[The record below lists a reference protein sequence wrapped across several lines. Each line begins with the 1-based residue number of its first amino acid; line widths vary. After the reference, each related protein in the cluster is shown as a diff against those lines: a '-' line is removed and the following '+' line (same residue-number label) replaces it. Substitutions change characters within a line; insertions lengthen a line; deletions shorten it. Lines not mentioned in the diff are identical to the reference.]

1 MKILIQFIHYSMF
14 QFLENLTRDFSI
26 LSIYK
31 KSRRKEKKTTRIQ
44 LAKNHVYAKNE
55 GWFQDFKL
63 QNFCEMLFWKVNYY
77 NPKLCREKL
86 VLLYSYVIVTKDFSR
101 HFITGI
107 TISNAF
113 FKSWFDEI
121 YDIKS
126 LRMLF
131 PAHKKAKSIKQ
142 SEYHY
147 ELCKL
152 CICEVWQVYDI
163 KIHDLFIDMICKKAA
178 L

>member
-31 KSRRKEKKTTRIQ
+31 KSRRKENNQNTTW
-44 LAKNHVYAKNE
+44 KKNE

-63 QNFCEMLFWKVNYY
+63 QKFCEMLFWKVNYY

-86 VLLYSYVIVTKDFSR
+86 VLLYSYVIVTKDFS

-107 TISNAF
+107 KISNAF